1 MRAYGS
7 AENMVLTERFTR
19 VGEQAMEYEFILNDP
34 STFTDQIRG
43 IVHFS
48 RLNAPIYEFACH
60 EGNYA
65 LTNMLRGKRLEELRA
80 EGMLAETGSAW
91 HRRFRVSL
99 TSSMTA

>member
-1 MRAYGS
+1 MIETRHFNVKMASIFMRAAAYGS

-19 VGEQAMEYEFILNDP
+19 IGEQAMEYEFILDDP
-34 STFTDQIRG
+34 STFTDQIRV

-80 EGMLAETGSAW
+80 EGYA
-91 HRRFRVSL
+91 R
-99 TSSMTA
+99 